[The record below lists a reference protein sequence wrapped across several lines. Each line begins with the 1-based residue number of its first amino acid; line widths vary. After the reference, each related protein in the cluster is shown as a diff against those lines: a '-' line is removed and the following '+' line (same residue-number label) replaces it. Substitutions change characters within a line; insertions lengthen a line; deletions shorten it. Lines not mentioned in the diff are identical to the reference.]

1 MKERSQATSP
11 ATLLRRVGGS
21 ATPLA
26 RMRLLVVEAA
36 PDSQPD
42 LCLRL
47 LGKVGFV
54 TMSTVD
60 TLLEAEVALFGPHV
74 VLLEL
79 AGEGKAGLELAA
91 RIRTLWPGIGLVLL
105 TEPGRL
111 DQRLAGYTLG
121 ADHCL
126 GRAVAEDELLSA
138 LEALMR
144 RLGMQAAPLGDC
156 WVIDAR
162 EQVLSA
168 PDGQQLE
175 LSRKECRI
183 LGLLREAPEQTANR
197 RVLAEGLGE
206 DYLTYDERRL
216 EAIVSRLRRKIA
228 GLDGAPAPIRSLRNQ
243 GYAFIG
249 RLLCAG

>member
-1 MKERSQATSP
+1 MA
-11 ATLLRRVGGS
+11 GGAAAS
-21 ATPLA
+21 LA
-26 RMRLLVVEAA
+26 HMRLLVVEAA

-47 LGKVGFV
+47 LGKVSFV
-54 TMSTVD
+54 TMSTVGS
-60 TLLEAEVALFGPHV
+60 LQEAEIALFGPHI

-79 AGEGKAGLELAA
+79 DGAGQAGLELAA
-91 RIRTLWPGIGLVLL
+91 RIRTLWPGIGLILL

-138 LEALMR
+138 MEALMR

-156 WVIDAR
+156 WVIDAKR
-162 EQVLSA
+162 QALSA

-175 LSRKECRI
+175 LSRKECRV

-197 RVLAEGLGE
+197 RVLIEGLGE
-206 DYLTYDERRL
+206 DYMTYDERRL